1 MIEHR
6 HPLIP
11 PSPGT
16 TRELLSLHYGL
27 AGSGRKATI
36 QASLH
41 ADEVP
46 GLLVAHHLRRRLAA
60 LEAAGALRGEIV
72 LVPYANPV
80 GLAQRMMQ
88 AHLGRFDF
96 ASGHNFNRYYA
107 DLVPQAC
114 DLLEPALRAGTAPGV
129 ELVRDA
135 LRRACAGVTAETEL
149 ESLRRTL
156 LGLAIDADVV
166 LDLHCDNEAVLHL
179 YTATECWPEVEPLA
193 RLLGAR
199 AVLTAAVSG
208 DEPFDEACS
217 TVWPRIAEE
226 LGKRLGRPVSLPA
239 ACTAVTVELRGET
252 DVRHDLAEADAARL
266 VDYLACRGLVDGAP
280 GGLPPLPCE
289 PTRGA
294 AGRDRG
300 SARRRFDRA
309 REPHGRR
316 LLRAGEP
323 ALRHG
328 RHARRQG
335 RGPRSGSQ
343 RQAPLRLIPGWPPA
357 RRRSGGSA
365 RRGGGRSGMCPDRPA
380 HRRCGRSGSLSDR
393 ARRGPDVAVEV
404 LVSWERRPVA
414 GAGPGPGGAS

>member
-280 GGLPPLPCE
+280 GSLPPLQCE
-289 PTRGA
+289 PTPLEGSVPVVAPRGGVVVFLRELGDVVRRGEPLVEIVDPREGGSTVLA
-294 AGRDRG
+294 SPTDGVFYARESRRFATAGTRVAKVAGRE
-300 SARRRFDRA
+300 AV
-309 REPHGRR
+309 
-316 LLRAGEP
+316 
-323 ALRHG
+323 
-328 RHARRQG
+328 
-335 RGPRSGSQ
+335 RSGK
-343 RQAPLRLIPGWPPA
+343 L
-357 RRRSGGSA
+357 
-365 RRGGGRSGMCPDRPA
+365 
-380 HRRCGRSGSLSDR
+380 LSD
-393 ARRGPDVAVEV
+393 
-404 LVSWERRPVA
+404 
-414 GAGPGPGGAS
+414 